1 METVKNDTAYTANEI
16 RKVLIKMHQK
26 GPHIGPAL
34 SVVDIIT
41 VLYFDIMNIPT
52 PDDPDRDRFILS
64 KGHAST
70 VLYTTLAFK
79 GFFDKL
85 LLEGYL
91 TDNSVLFG
99 HPKRGAL
106 PGIEASTGSLG
117 QGLSLGVGIAL
128 AAKTDNKKYRTYVV
142 IGDGECQEGQIW
154 EAAMLA
160 SKLKLDNL
168 VVVIDAN
175 NLQGYDRVENI
186 QPISTFKAKW
196 EAFGWSVKE
205 TDGHDVNKL
214 KEALQESPFESGKP
228 SIVIART
235 MKGKGISEFED
246 DLKWHYF
253 LVPQDKV
260 SSYLEELE
268 D

>member
-1 METVKNDTAYTANEI
+1 MEAIINTENITKEI
-16 RKVLIKMHQK
+16 RKELIKMHQK
-26 GPHIGPAL
+26 GPHIGPAF
-34 SVVDIIT
+34 SVVDIIA
-41 VLYFDIMNIPT
+41 VLYFDIMNISS
-52 PDDPDRDRFILS
+52 PDDPARDRFILS
-64 KGHAST
+64 KGHASS

-79 GFFDKL
+79 GFYDKSL
-85 LLEGYL
+85 LDGYL

-99 HPKRGAL
+99 HPKRKAL

-128 AAKTDNKKYRTYVV
+128 AAKNDNEKYKTYVV

-168 VVVIDAN
+168 VVVVDAN

-186 QPISTFKAKW
+186 QPINTFKAKW

-205 TDGHDVNKL
+205 TNGHDINKL
-214 KEALQESPFESGKP
+214 KEALQATPFESGKP

-235 MKGKGISEFED
+235 MKGKGIAEFED

-253 LVPQDKV
+253 LIPKDKV
-260 SSYLEELE
+260 DSYLEELSR
-268 D
+268 